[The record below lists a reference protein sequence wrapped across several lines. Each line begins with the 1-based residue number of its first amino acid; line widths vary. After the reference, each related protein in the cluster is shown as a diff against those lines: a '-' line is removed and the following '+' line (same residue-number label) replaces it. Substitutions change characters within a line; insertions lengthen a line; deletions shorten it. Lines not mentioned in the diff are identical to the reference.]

1 MTDQSSNSHQMML
14 EDLPECISL
23 PELRAGTMH
32 LISQDGEIEA
42 YGQALA
48 PASHSVQPESGKAK
62 TTNGTSGRN
71 SFGSLESVALTQ
83 SLANRLKERLGMG
96 GSMEY
101 LQTWKEKVTP
111 AGRLYWAHTARAH
124 PTCDSGCTGWPTVR
138 ANETN
143 ESVESVV
150 ARRKR
155 LREAGDTK
163 TGSLMNLSQAAQM
176 VGYATPS
183 TRDYKDVGDLN
194 NSRFRKDGKERND
207 TVPRQAALVGYP
219 TPNVSDVNASR
230 SDRAQQY
237 STRWMLRK
245 NHSSQLAHTV
255 QAFAGYPTPTS
266 EPSSGE
272 VNANL
277 ERHGNKWRNKVTGR
291 ILQTTLTTEMKLGLT
306 GPNLTSSH
314 SSTEKRGALNPA
326 LSRWLMGY
334 PVAWCQAAI
343 LASRMLK
350 QRAKRV

>member
-1 MTDQSSNSHQMML
+1 MEKLTADQLNKSNQKNSRDLSNIISSVEFSAGR
-14 EDLPECISL
+14 LPSTL
-23 PELRAGTMH
+23 QDGPELD
-32 LISQDGEIEA
+32 LF
-42 YGQALA
+42 GQALA
-48 PASHSVQPESGKAK
+48 PANLSAQRVSVKAK
-62 TTNGTSGRN
+62 TTNDMSGRN
-71 SFGSLESVALTQ
+71 SFGSLESAALTQ
-83 SLANRLKERLGMG
+83 SLANRLKERLGTG

-101 LQTWKEKVTP
+101 SQTWKEKATP

-124 PTCDSGCTGWPTVR
+124 PTCDSGCTGWPTTGAQDEKWR
-138 ANETN
+138 YSTTEMALKRK
-143 ESVESVV
+143 ESG
-150 ARRKR
+150 RQIC
-155 LREAGDTK
+155 LEALAHLVK
-163 TGSLMNLSQAAQM
+163 
-176 VGYATPS
+176 
-183 TRDYKDVGDLN
+183 
-194 NSRFRKDGKERND
+194 
-207 TVPRQAALVGYP
+207 QAALVGYP
-219 TPNVSDVNASR
+219 TPNVCDVNASR

-306 GPNLTSSH
+306 GPNSTSST

>member
-42 YGQALA
+42 YGQDLA

-71 SFGSLESVALTQ
+71 SFGSLESAALTQ
-83 SLANRLKERLGMG
+83 SLANRLKERLGTG

-111 AGRLYWAHTARAH
+111 AGRLYWAHIARAH
-124 PTCDSGCTGWPTVR
+124 PTSGSGCIGWHTPVVR
-138 ANETN
+138 DHRNSGGDGTN
-143 ESVESVV
+143 
-150 ARRKR
+150 
-155 LREAGDTK
+155 
-163 TGSLMNLSQAAQM
+163 
-176 VGYATPS
+176 P
-183 TRDYKDVGDLN
+183 RDL
-194 NSRFRKDGKERND
+194 
-207 TVPRQAALVGYP
+207 PRQAALVGYP
-219 TPNVSDVNASR
+219 TPNVCDVNASR

-306 GPNLTSSH
+306 GPNSTSST